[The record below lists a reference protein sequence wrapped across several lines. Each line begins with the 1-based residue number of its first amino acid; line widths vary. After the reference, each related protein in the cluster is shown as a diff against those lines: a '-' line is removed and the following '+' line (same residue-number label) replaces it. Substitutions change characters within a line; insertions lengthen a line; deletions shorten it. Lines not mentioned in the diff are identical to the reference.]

1 MFNISGEPF
10 EGFDIIEV
18 VSANTYFKFLSAV
31 AKNWLWLLY
40 VILQSIFSCFSLS
53 LGMWIF
59 PFKREQH
66 RCKLIY
72 VFISKIYRCK
82 IQQILLNS
90 VWFWRKKKPEPE
102 DCREHVVSKQY
113 GFNVSTF
120 QQTDTSKLTA
130 LMVEKSFNRPISV
143 TWVPQK
149 PHLVQGYVMNGSDF
163 RFVQHRG
170 LTWVYLVIFPS
181 LDFCLLQQQ
190 EPPGKWCIQIL
201 TNIPSVVLLKMHSF
215 VLIHA
220 V

>member
-1 MFNISGEPF
+1 MFNISGGPF

-18 VSANTYFKFLSAV
+18 VSANTYFKLLSAV
-31 AKNWLWLLY
+31 AKNCLWLLY
-40 VILQSIFSCFSLS
+40 VILQSIFSRFSLS

-59 PFKREQH
+59 PVKREQH

-90 VWFWRKKKPEPE
+90 VWFWRKKPPNLKTAK
-102 DCREHVVSKQY
+102 RMLFQNNMVSM
-113 GFNVSTF
+113 F
-120 QQTDTSKLTA
+120 QLTDTSKLTA
-130 LMVEKSFNRPISV
+130 LVVKKTFNRPVSV

-149 PHLVQGYVMNGSDF
+149 PDLVQGYVMNGSDF

-201 TNIPSVVLLKMHSF
+201 TNIPTVVLLKMHSF

-220 V
+220 A